1 MTPQDTERA
10 AENPPAW
17 DRSVDLL
24 VFGSGIG
31 GLTAA
36 LVGALEGLDTL
47 VCEKTAL
54 IGGTTAV
61 SAGAIW
67 VPGNRQGGNSHPTDD
82 LEAAARYLDAEI
94 GAQNEPELR
103 AICLA
108 SGPEVLD
115 YLARRTE
122 VRFALGASSP
132 DYHSNQPGFT
142 AAGRALITPPF
153 DGRRL
158 GADLARL
165 RPPRP
170 EFTMFGRMMASRDEI
185 GALRRP
191 LASLANFTLACRL
204 VGRYLLDRLSYPR
217 GTRLLL
223 GNAMVGRL
231 LYSLRQAS
239 GKLETNAALVRLIRR
254 NGRVAGAIVRLGDRE
269 CAIEARRGVV
279 LATGG
284 ASREAAQ
291 SVGAPY
297 SLLPEANTGDGAK
310 AAKAVGGAI
319 DAAHASAVFWMPVS
333 APPGASGAQSIFPH
347 IAADRAKPG
356 LIAVDAAGNRF
367 VNEGDS
373 YHDFVLG
380 MLRAH
385 RATGS
390 DRFHLICDGSFVRDY
405 GIGMIR
411 PGTRDLRRFVDA
423 GYLVVAPT
431 LAELAERIGVDAAGL
446 AATIARYNGFA
457 ETGVDADFGKG
468 TNHLNRHYGD
478 PNCKPNPCLRP
489 IGPGPHCAV
498 AVHAADFAASVGLC
512 VDRNARVL
520 DEQGAPVAGLYACG
534 ADMSS
539 IMRGAYPGPGTALG
553 PALVF
558 GWRAAMCAAGR
569 LEDDR

>member
-1 MTPQDTERA
+1 MKPQDTEQ
-10 AENPPAW
+10 AEEGLPTW
-17 DRSVDLL
+17 GRSVDLL

-47 VCEKTAL
+47 VCEKTGL

-67 VPGNRQGGNSHPTDD
+67 VPGNRQSGNPRPADD

-103 AICLA
+103 AVCLA

-142 AAGRALITPPF
+142 AAGRALVTPPF

-170 EFTMFGRMMASRDEI
+170 EFTLFGRMMASRDEI

-191 LASLANFTLACRL
+191 LASLANVTLACRL

-231 LYSLRQAS
+231 LYSLRQAG
-239 GKLETNAALVRLIRR
+239 GKLETNAALVRLIQR
-254 NGRVAGAIVRLGDRE
+254 NGRVAGAIVQLGDRE

-284 ASREAAQ
+284 ASREAARA
-291 SVGAPY
+291 VGATY

-333 APPGASGAQSIFPH
+333 APPGASDAQSIFPH

-356 LIAVDAAGNRF
+356 LIAIDAAGSRF

-380 MLRAH
+380 MLRA
-385 RATGS
+385 RQATGS
-390 DRFHLICDGSFVRDY
+390 DRFHLVCDESFVRDY
-405 GIGMIR
+405 GLGMIR

-446 AATIARYNGFA
+446 AATITCYNGFA
-457 ETGVDADFGKG
+457 ATGIDADFGKG

-478 PNCKPNPCLRP
+478 PSCKPNPCLRP
-489 IGPGPHCAV
+489 IGPGPYCAV
-498 AVHAADFAASVGLC
+498 AVHAADFAASVGLR

-520 DEQGAPVAGLYACG
+520 DEHGAPVAGLYACG

-558 GWRAAMCAAGR
+558 GWRAAMFAAGR
-569 LEDDR
+569 LEGDR

>member
-1 MTPQDTERA
+1 MTPQDTDQ
-10 AENPPAW
+10 AEEGLPAW

-36 LVGALEGLDTL
+36 LVGALEGLEAL
-47 VCEKTAL
+47 VCEKTEL

-67 VPGNRQGGNSHPTDD
+67 MPGNRQGGNARPADD

-103 AICLA
+103 AVYLA

-115 YLARRTE
+115 YLASRTE

-132 DYHSNQPGFT
+132 DYHSSQPGFT

-153 DGRRL
+153 DGRLL

-185 GALRRP
+185 AALRRP
-191 LASLANFTLACRL
+191 WASIANLTLACRL
-204 VGRYLLDRLSYPR
+204 VGRYLVDRLSHPR

-231 LYSLRQAS
+231 LYSLRQA
-239 GKLETNAALVRLIRR
+239 GGRLETNAALVRLIRR
-254 NGRVAGAIVRLGDRE
+254 NGRVVGAIVRLGDRE

-284 ASREAAQ
+284 ASREAARGI
-291 SVGAPY
+291 GANH
-297 SLLPEANTGDGAK
+297 SLLPEGIAGDGAK
-310 AAKAVGGAI
+310 AATAVGGSM
-319 DAAHASAVFWMPVS
+319 DTEHASPVYWMPVS
-333 APPGASGAQSIFPH
+333 APPGASDAQSIFPH

-356 LIAVDAAGNRF
+356 LIAVDAAGGRF

-380 MLRAH
+380 MLRAR
-385 RATGS
+385 RARGS
-390 DRFHLICDGSFVRDY
+390 DRFHLVCDGSFVRDF
-405 GIGMIR
+405 GLGMIR
-411 PGTRDLRRFVDA
+411 PGTRDLRRFVDT
-423 GYLVVAPT
+423 GYLIVAPT
-431 LAELAERIGVDAAGL
+431 LAALADRIGIDAAGL
-446 AATIARYNGFA
+446 AATVARYNGFA
-457 ETGVDADFGKG
+457 ATGVDADFGKG
-468 TNHLNRHYGD
+468 TNRLNRHYGD
-478 PNCKPNPCLRP
+478 PDCKPNPCLRP
-489 IGPGPHCAV
+489 IGPGPYCAV
-498 AVHAADFAASVGLC
+498 AVHAADFAASAGLR

-520 DEQGAPVAGLYACG
+520 DAQGAPIAGLYACG
-534 ADMSS
+534 TDMSS

-558 GWRAAMCAAGR
+558 GWRAAMAAAGQLQGER
-569 LEDDR
+569 